1 MPFVGDFLAAEILR
15 IFELRFHFAVASSSG
30 RDETRHFRNVL
41 CLKTHNIFLQYP
53 VGIRDPLV
61 RSQMFEP

>member
-1 MPFVGDFLAAEILR
+1 MLERAAKILR

-30 RDETRHFRNVL
+30 RDEMRHFRNAL
-41 CLKTHNIFLQYP
+41 RLKTRNIFLQYP

-61 RSQMFEP
+61 LSQMFEP